1 MITRDHLGGLEMRKI
16 RTEELIPI
24 IKELCKKACYELDNE
39 LVDKL
44 KETFE
49 EEESELGKEV
59 LDELIQNAEYAKEN
73 QVACCQDT
81 GITVVHMEI
90 GQEVFWEGMY
100 LNDAINEG
108 VRQGYEEGYLR
119 KSVVGDPLIRENTGD
134 NTPAVIRTDIVK
146 GDKVKI
152 VVMPKGAGSENMS
165 RLKMLTPADGSEG
178 VKNFVLETIRLA
190 GGKACPPLIV
200 GIGIGGTMDHATW
213 ISKKALQRPLG
224 EANKAEHLEK
234 LELELL
240 EEINKTGIGPLG
252 LGGTVTAL
260 DVNIEAFPCHIASL
274 PVAVNLQCNSS
285 RHAVV
290 TI

>member
-1 MITRDHLGGLEMRKI
+1 MRIIK
-16 RTEELIPI
+16 TEELIPI
-24 IKELCKKACYELDNE
+24 IKELCKTACYELE
-39 LVDKL
+39 TEFVDKL
-44 KETFE
+44 KDSFE
-49 EEESELGKEV
+49 KEESELGKEV
-59 LDELIQNAEYAKEN
+59 LDELVQNAEYAKEN

-81 GITVVHMEI
+81 GVTVVHMEI
-90 GQEVFWEGMY
+90 GQEVAWEGMY
-100 LNDAINEG
+100 LSDAINEG
-108 VRQGYEEGYLR
+108 VRQGYIEGYLR

-134 NTPAVIRTDIVK
+134 NTPAVIRTEIVE

-165 RLKMLTPADGSEG
+165 RLKMLTPADGAEG

-200 GIGIGGTMDHATW
+200 GVGIGGTMDQAAW
-213 ISKKALQRPLG
+213 ISKKALQRHLG
-224 EANKAEHLEK
+224 VSNEAEHLMELEK
-234 LELELL
+234 ELL

-260 DVNIEAFPCHIASL
+260 DVNVETYPCHIASL
-274 PVAVNLQCNSS
+274 PVSVNIQCHAS
-285 RHAVV
+285 RHAVK